1 MISIPP
7 IRVMIVDD
15 HPLVRAG
22 LASVINQQL
31 DMMAVAETEGG
42 DGIIELYQH
51 HRPDVILMDLRLR
64 GDSGARLTRVIRET
78 YPSACV
84 LVISNYDTDDDITQA
99 LDAGAIGYVFKSV
112 VEDELVDA
120 IRAVKAGRRYLPIGV
135 AARLLDLASELT
147 LTRGE
152 SEILNLLNQGLR
164 NRELGQANSTFPDER
179 TRWRKVAAGV
189 CSRQRAASLPRLHK
203 HSTGAAGR
211 ANARHPSGAAAE
223 R

>member
-164 NRELGQANSTFPDER
+164 NRELGQVLGESDDAIRSHLKALFGKLNVS
-179 TRWRKVAAGV
+179 
-189 CSRQRAASLPRLHK
+189 
-203 HSTGAAGR
+203 GR
-211 ANARHPSGAAAE
+211 EDAVEEGRRRGLLSAKSGEPS
-223 R
+223 